1 MNIDDVKK
9 KIRGPMIPVIT
20 SLNKDLSIDA
30 SAIKEEVNFLI
41 EHGIMEGQGVL
52 LAAGA
57 GGDFNMLSL
66 EERKLVCRTVV
77 EASENRIPVLVGAQD
92 TNVNNMISMAKYAE
106 EINAYGIQFSTT
118 Y

>member
-1 MNIDDVKK
+1 MDIDEVKK

-20 SLNKDLSIDA
+20 SLNKDLSIDT

-41 EHGIMEGQGVL
+41 EHGIKEGQGVL

-66 EERKLVCRTVV
+66 DERNWYVEPLLRHQKVGFQCWLEHRT
-77 EASENRIPVLVGAQD
+77 P
-92 TNVNNMISMAKYAE
+92 T
-106 EINAYGIQFSTT
+106 STI
-118 Y
+118 